1 MFPHLLIVPY
11 SKLYQM
17 KRSCCWWLWLQQLD
31 LLHPNGSGCSC
42 VILRIGTTMSFKRSN
57 MIVYSEKK
65 SIRVLLHHS
74 MSHIKKALFCLCGGL
89 QSLYYSKE
97 DISNLIILYTTNAV
111 AWISV
116 YSNYLPAPVKVA
128 WVILSSY
135 YRRAFV
141 VADNPSRK
149 NQAASI

>member
-1 MFPHLLIVPY
+1 
-11 SKLYQM
+11 
-17 KRSCCWWLWLQQLD
+17 
-31 LLHPNGSGCSC
+31 
-42 VILRIGTTMSFKRSN
+42 
-57 MIVYSEKK
+57 MIVYNENK

-74 MSHIKKALFCLCGGL
+74 MSHIKKTLFCLCEGL
-89 QSLYYSKE
+89 QSLYCSKE
-97 DISNLIILYTTNAV
+97 DLSNLIILYAANAV

-149 NQAASI
+149 NQAASL

>member
-1 MFPHLLIVPY
+1 
-11 SKLYQM
+11 
-17 KRSCCWWLWLQQLD
+17 
-31 LLHPNGSGCSC
+31 
-42 VILRIGTTMSFKRSN
+42 MSFKRSI
-57 MIVYSEKK
+57 MIVYNEKK
-65 SIRVLLHHS
+65 SIRALPYHS
-74 MSHIKKALFCLCGGL
+74 ISHIKKALFCLCEGL
-89 QSLYYSKE
+89 QSLYCSKE
-97 DISNLIILYTTNAV
+97 DISNLIILYATNAV

-149 NQAASI
+149 NQAASL

>member
-1 MFPHLLIVPY
+1 
-11 SKLYQM
+11 
-17 KRSCCWWLWLQQLD
+17 
-31 LLHPNGSGCSC
+31 
-42 VILRIGTTMSFKRSN
+42 MSFKRSD
-57 MIVYSEKK
+57 MIVYIEKK
-65 SIRVLLHHS
+65 SVKVLSYHS
-74 MSHIKKALFCLCGGL
+74 ISYIKKALFCLCKGL
-89 QSLYYSKE
+89 QSLYCSKE

-149 NQAASI
+149 NQAA